1 MVGNGNPP
9 SPVTQSLNS
18 RWVCSLVGSHPD
30 GWRPVLPG
38 VLLSYFQRPPSWQ
51 QEVMRWWCS
60 CSGVGE
66 PLRPLGVMS
75 GSVSSAITVP
85 PAFLLRA
92 PPGRPHPPGC
102 PRCPPP
108 PPEHWQA
115 LWWVGSDTLLPVRGL
130 ACLLLFFLAFPCSL
144 ACVQSMEVAET
155 PAPSWGCRPQGSQ
168 PTGVFGVE
176 QFCPVRKRWEG
187 HLVSHATRLQYAAS
201 VRHLA
206 P

>member
-9 SPVTQSLNS
+9 SPFTQILNS

-38 VLLSYFQRPPSWQ
+38 VLSSYFQRPPSWQ

-108 PPEHWQA
+108 PPEHRQA
-115 LWWVGSDTLLPVRGL
+115 LWWVGSDTVLPV
-130 ACLLLFFLAFPCSL
+130 AWPVSSFSSSPFPAHSL
-144 ACVQSMEVAET
+144 V
-155 PAPSWGCRPQGSQ
+155 CR
-168 PTGVFGVE
+168 VW
-176 QFCPVRKRWEG
+176 RW
-187 HLVSHATRLQYAAS
+187 LRP
-201 VRHLA
+201 RHLPGVA
-206 P
+206 VPRAHSSLESSG